1 MQLQRRDGQWR
12 LYAEFPDLT
21 PLGVRLPEAFEELRG
36 RRAIIEGV
44 EGPPL
49 ARGRLL
55 FPGQSVRLARWPR
68 SEAPFLQLDG
78 APAHVN
84 RILADQCV
92 VRGGPA
98 WLFRQR
104 MPGVAEEVKGRVVRP
119 GQTYI
124 LIQGQSAPAP
134 DFAWAQETPL
144 DVSGMRA
151 LVLRV
156 PDQLSDADRSALLA
170 AGVSVV
176 TDLTIQ
182 PVGIVASAWDGEG
195 AIEWLAGEP
204 AAIAIISDVDA
215 VRCELTLGR
224 VPYPI
229 DWHSGRRELFLQLD
243 DLAVGTY
250 ELGVRLFVTG
260 ESPAAAET
268 LFITIRDPQVRPRG
282 VRLRPRACGFSHLQR
297 DQRWPI
303 SGTAARRCRSRDRQ
317 RQ

>member
-104 MPGVAEEVKGRVVRP
+104 MPGVAEEFKGRVVRP

-134 DFAWAQETPL
+134 DFAWAQETH
-144 DVSGMRA
+144 
-151 LVLRV
+151 RV
-156 PDQLSDADRSALLA
+156 PPPRWFDASSAA
-170 AGVSVV
+170 HAHEH
-176 TDLTIQ
+176 T
-182 PVGIVASAWDGEG
+182 
-195 AIEWLAGEP
+195 
-204 AAIAIISDVDA
+204 
-215 VRCELTLGR
+215 RR
-224 VPYPI
+224 V
-229 DWHSGRRELFLQLD
+229 
-243 DLAVGTY
+243 
-250 ELGVRLFVTG
+250 
-260 ESPAAAET
+260 
-268 LFITIRDPQVRPRG
+268 
-282 VRLRPRACGFSHLQR
+282 
-297 DQRWPI
+297 
-303 SGTAARRCRSRDRQ
+303 
-317 RQ
+317 